1 MKHIFTYEELS
12 EKRSQLELPFD
23 GNHPTHGKPAHVHV
37 LDALEDLHV
46 RGMSESNYKSN
57 GATESEIKNN
67 MSGAVKWLLDES
79 AEVSG
84 IGDWYFEFFAGLNV
98 DFEDADE
105 LGTVFK
111 LDFLSD
117 MLKEVDP
124 DLYDISTYVKD
135 SEADDMFTDEY
146 KEHWEGFAKDHAE
159 YLASDAVDAI
169 NDSFSE
175 NGLVEVWRSV
185 VYSKKIDQTG
195 EGFDDIYSAIVDG
208 FGGVGIFWSWDE
220 NAAEAHWGYSNDPG
234 KKELV
239 LHGMLRTQDI
249 DWVETLYLNMYGL
262 RDEKEVRTAQKARVM
277 LLGMYSPEDK
287 KYVEF
292 ETPFIVPV

>member
-1 MKHIFTYEELS
+1 MKHIFTYDELS
-12 EKRSQLELPFD
+12 EKRQLELPFD
-23 GNHPTHGKPAHVHV
+23 GKHPLHDKPAHVHV
-37 LDALEDLHV
+37 LDALKELHV
-46 RGMSESNYKSN
+46 HGMSESNYKSV
-57 GATESEIKNN
+57 GTTESEIKKH
-67 MSGAVKWLLDES
+67 MPGAVKRLLDDSNET
-79 AEVSG
+79 SG
-84 IGDWYFEFFAGLNV
+84 VGDWYFEFFSGLNV
-98 DFEDADE
+98 DFDDPEE
-105 LGTVFK
+105 LKSLFK
-111 LDFLSD
+111 SDYLSD
-117 MLKEVDP
+117 MLDDVNA
-124 DLYDISTYVKD
+124 DLYSISTYTKD
-135 SEADDMFTDEY
+135 SEPDDMFTDEY
-146 KEHWEGFAKDHAE
+146 KELWEDFVKDHAE
-159 YLASDAVDAI
+159 YLTTDAVDAI
-169 NDSFSE
+169 NESFSE

-220 NAAEAHWGYSNDPG
+220 DAAEAHWGYSNDPG